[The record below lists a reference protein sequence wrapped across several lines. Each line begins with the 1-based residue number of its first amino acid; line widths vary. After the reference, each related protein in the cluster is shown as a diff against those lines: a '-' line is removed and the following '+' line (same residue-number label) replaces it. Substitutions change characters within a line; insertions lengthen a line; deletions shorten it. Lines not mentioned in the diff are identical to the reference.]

1 MKIKLT
7 PKRPTS
13 GYILLLVMVMC
24 AVALV
29 ILVGVMNRTSTVAN
43 LNMRSNQLIVC
54 QNMAEAATE
63 KVYAKMAFDFQ
74 AYGPGQVSN
83 NIASYRTL
91 VPDTNDSSYFAN
103 FSFSDTT
110 NVGHTYVSFL
120 TNYTGPLP
128 TQYSNTFATTSPI
141 YRIVSNVTMP
151 NTFANGLVGTA
162 QEDVLL
168 ALVPIT
174 TYAIFYN
181 GELEFSDCAP
191 MTIAGRTHSNADIC
205 TGTPSSLAFNG
216 VVTCC
221 SVIQSPTRGGVSY
234 SPFNENTTYNSGFAT
249 NVTSVQIAIPMTNT
263 ISIIQIPPAAESPTS
278 TQGME
283 REYNQAQVILII
295 TNSPLGGNPAVY
307 LTLQVANNG
316 NVPGSDN
323 AKVYYTLTNVTT
335 SLLMT
340 NTNIPTG
347 VGYVGTNIS
356 MPFLTLTNVFYDQRE
371 NKTNLVTQIDV
382 GAYANWALT
391 NPCVTAKISSGSSLY
406 PTILYVADRRNVTS
420 SQLDV
425 VRLVNA
431 RKLPYNNDLGFS
443 VATQNPLYVWG
454 DYNTT
459 IDGTHFALTVG
470 STTNGY
476 TVPAALISDALTILS
491 ASWSDSASYGTSPTA
506 VNSNLVLNAAIITGN
521 IPSTGTTATTFS
533 GGVHNLTRYLEDW
546 TGNTTT
552 YNTSIVCLF
561 SSQMATNQFLMPY
574 SGSNPNGYY
583 VPPTRNWGFDLTYY
597 DPDKQPPG
605 VPCALIPIR
614 FNWTVPPPNNV
625 TTGTQ

>member
-24 AVALV
+24 AVALL

-43 LNMRSNQLIVC
+43 LNMRSNQLILC

-110 NVGHTYVSFL
+110 NAGHTYVSFL

-151 NTFANGLVGTA
+151 NTFANAIVGTA

-216 VVTCC
+216 IVTCC

-283 REYNQAQVILII
+283 REYNQAQVVLIV
-295 TNSPLGGNPAVY
+295 TNSPYGTNPAVY
-307 LTLQVANNG
+307 LTLQAANNG
-316 NVPGSDN
+316 NLPGSDN
-323 AKVYYTLTNVTT
+323 AKVLYSLTNVTT
-335 SLLMT
+335 AFLMT
-340 NTNIPTG
+340 NKSVAGSVTNIAL
-347 VGYVGTNIS
+347 
-356 MPFLTLTNVFYDQRE
+356 PFLSLTNTFYDQRE

-420 SQLDV
+420 KQLDV

-431 RKLPYNNDLGFS
+431 QKLPYNNDLGFS

-574 SGSNPNGYY
+574 DVHSNPSGYY
-583 VPPTRNWGFDLTYY
+583 VPPTRNWGFDPTYY

-625 TTGTQ
+625 TTGVQ